1 MTISEKIDR
10 CHAAIGAVRPFE
22 GHMLKQLKDYY
33 RIALTWSSNAIEG
46 NTLTISE
53 TKVVLEDGL
62 TIAGRPLRDFYETV
76 GHGKAYDF
84 LFTLMGERR
93 ISAAD
98 IKAMHRLFYKEIDEE
113 NAGTW
118 RKEPVVV
125 SGTDYVFPHP
135 DELEGRMAELDTWI
149 ANERGNYHP
158 VTFAAL
164 LHLKFVSIHP
174 FIDGNGRVSRLI
186 MNLAL
191 IQDGYQLAIIPPVLR
206 AEYTDTIRQ
215 YQNKGK
221 PEPFWD
227 FIAERVYETQK
238 EIMRL
243 LHIPLGG
250 MISGTPTPRS

>member
-1 MTISEKIDR
+1 MDR
-10 CHAAIGAVRPFE
+10 CHEAISEVRPFE

-33 RIALTWSSNAIEG
+33 RIGLTWSSNAIEG

-53 TKVVLEDGL
+53 TKVVLEDSL
-62 TIAGRPLRDFYETV
+62 TIGGRPLRDFYETV
-76 GHGKAYDF
+76 GHGQAYDF
-84 LFTLMGERR
+84 MFTLIKKRHVTVK
-93 ISAAD
+93 D
-98 IKAMHRLFYKEIDEE
+98 IKTMHRLFYKNIDEA

-118 RKEPVVV
+118 RKESIIV
-125 SGTDYVFPHP
+125 SGSEYVFPRP
-135 DELEGRMAELDTWI
+135 EEIGEQMRKLEKWVKAGR
-149 ANERGNYHP
+149 NNYHP

-174 FIDGNGRVSRLI
+174 FIDGNGRTGRLI

-191 IQDGYQLAIIPPVLR
+191 VQDSYQLAIIPPLLR
-206 AEYTDTIRQ
+206 PEYIDTIRQ

-221 PEPFWD
+221 PEPFCE

-243 LHIPLGG
+243 LQIPFPK
-250 MISGTPTPRS
+250 MV

>member
-1 MTISEKIDR
+1 MTIYEKVDR
-10 CHAAIGAVRPFE
+10 CHAAILEVRPFE
-22 GHMLKQLKDYY
+22 GHMLNQLKDYY
-33 RIALTWSSNAIEG
+33 RIGLTWSSNAIEG

-62 TIAGRPLRDFYETV
+62 TIGGRPLRDFYETV
-76 GHGKAYDF
+76 GHGAAYDF
-84 LFTLMGERR
+84 MFSLIEEQR
-93 ISAAD
+93 INVGD
-98 IKAMHRLFYKEIDEE
+98 IKVIHHLFYKNIDEA

-118 RKEPVVV
+118 RKESVLV
-125 SGTDYVFPHP
+125 SGSNYVFPRPKEIEGHMRK
-135 DELEGRMAELDTWI
+135 LEEWIKAERD
-149 ANERGNYHP
+149 NYHP

-174 FIDGNGRVSRLI
+174 FIDGNGRTSRLI

-206 AEYTDTIRQ
+206 SEYNDTIRQ

-221 PEPFWD
+221 PDPFCD
-227 FIAERVYETQK
+227 FIAERIYETQK

-243 LHIPLGG
+243 LHIPFPDL
-250 MISGTPTPRS
+250 S